1 MAYPFS
7 LAENFKLVSATPL
20 GAQTTNGGI
29 AAFRP
34 ISLRHVHK
42 VWLVAVFQQDGAHAT
57 TIQPLVGATVATA
70 NAAITFAARNWRNAD
85 VATTD
90 TLVEL
95 AAATTCACTNAAT
108 DQMLVIEI
116 DPADVIMQNAT
127 FDCLGASIAA
137 GAGAGNFVGAVWVCA
152 MRYEQATPPSVI
164 VD

>member
-7 LAENFKLVSATPL
+7 IPENFKLVSATPL

-34 ISLRHVHK
+34 ISLKYVHK
-42 VWLVAVFQQDGAHAT
+42 VWLVAVFQQDAGHAT

-70 NAAITFAARNWRNAD
+70 NAAITFTARNWRNAN
-85 VATTD
+85 VATND
-90 TLVEL
+90 ILVEL
-95 AAATTCACTNAAT
+95 AAATTCACTAAAT

-116 DPADVIMQNAT
+116 DPADVITQGAA

-137 GAGAGNFVGAVWVCA
+137 GAGANNYCGAVWVCA
-152 MRYEQATPPSVI
+152 MRYEQATPPSVV